1 MKYSLVLEGG
11 GAKGA
16 YQIGVFKA
24 LMEAGYEFNVIVG
37 TSIGAINAACLVQED
52 FDRVYNLWKTL
63 SFSDIFDIDSKY
75 VDDTLNSDISLDT
88 IKYLSK
94 KLGMVIK
101 EKGIDTTK
109 IRKIMQDN
117 ISEEKIRKSKIRFGL
132 VTLCLS
138 DMKPQELFI
147 EDIPDGKLIDYIMA
161 SSNLPIFQRAKIDE
175 KRYLDG
181 GAYDACPVSMLEKE
195 GYENIITIRVFKK
208 TSRIRNYRDIIKRR
222 NVNMYMIQPFDTLP
236 SILNFDSKNLNEL
249 LELGYYDGIKFVK
262 NLDGFRYYF
271 DNIQYDKVLS
281 RIQKID
287 VNKKFE
293 ISKEAKVLYSTG
305 ENINEVFIEKT
316 IKNISNITKIK
327 ELDNVKDMVV
337 AIFEYVAG
345 LEKIDRYRIYEFS
358 DFVKVVKEKALQ
370 NENIFKKH
378 RLLYEFVMYF

>member
-161 SSNLPIFQRAKIDE
+161 SSNLPVFQRAKIDE